1 MSMHPVEQAIYC
13 SSVLF
18 PWGLCALHPVHFYFA
33 MFNTMLSPAPGHS
46 GFQEPG
52 TATQRHFTRYLLAEK
67 MGENWPRVS
76 SAQVHFRR

>member
-33 MFNTMLSPAPGHS
+33 MFNK
-46 GFQEPG
+46 
-52 TATQRHFTRYLLAEK
+52 Y
-67 MGENWPRVS
+67 
-76 SAQVHFRR
+76 

>member
-52 TATQRHFTRYLLAEK
+52 TATPTFHPLFLGREKERELAESQQC
-67 MGENWPRVS
+67 S
-76 SAQVHFRR
+76 SPL

>member
-52 TATQRHFTRYLLAEK
+52 TATQPWLVYLA
-67 MGENWPRVS
+67 S
-76 SAQVHFRR
+76 SSEHFRR